1 MYCLF
6 TLSLHNY
13 ILVFFAKMGSFQA
26 STWLIHKS
34 PITLYKFQMATARV
48 RSHVM
53 ENFSDK
59 TIKRKVS
66 NNSGRNDRM
75 LMWKLIC
82 FFFKKNGSTPASF
95 SFILSHFQ
103 ANNTIF
109 TTNKCEKCPFSFWRW
124 ESNPQWL
131 EHKSS
136 HITTSPGLPPLILI
150 CLSADLGIG
159 GGRSGIYAQ
168 SCRRQI
174 HRGLPQGLDAHYVKK
189 Q

>member
-1 MYCLF
+1 
-6 TLSLHNY
+6 
-13 ILVFFAKMGSFQA
+13 
-26 STWLIHKS
+26 
-34 PITLYKFQMATARV
+34 MATARV

-66 NNSGRNDRM
+66 NNSGRN
-75 LMWKLIC
+75 
-82 FFFKKNGSTPASF
+82 GSTPASF
-95 SFILSHFQ
+95 SFILSHLQ
-103 ANNTIF
+103 ANNAIF
-109 TTNKCEKCPFSFWRW
+109 TTNKCEKCPFSLWRW
-124 ESNPQWL
+124 ESNPQPL

-174 HRGLPQGLDAHYVKK
+174 NRGLPQGLDAHYVKK